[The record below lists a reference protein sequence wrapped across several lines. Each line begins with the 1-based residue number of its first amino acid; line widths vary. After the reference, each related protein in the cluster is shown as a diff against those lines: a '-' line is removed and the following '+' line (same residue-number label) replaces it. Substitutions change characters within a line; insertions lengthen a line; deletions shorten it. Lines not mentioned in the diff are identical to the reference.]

1 MPDPVTPLG
10 HETFDGFAR
19 IREIGPLGMVTLRA
33 APDRPELAAALAAAG
48 GLPVPGV
55 RRLARAGDRAVA
67 WMGPDEFLLILP
79 YPEVPAT
86 LAALTAALGAAPH
99 LAADMS
105 DARVVLAVE
114 GARAD
119 QVLAK
124 LTPADLNALEADE
137 MRRTRL
143 AQVACALWREG
154 DGFRLIAFRSVA
166 RYAMDLLIR
175 AAQPGSELCG
185 ARGAGAFP
193 VSVPARA

>member
-19 IREIGPLGMVTLRA
+19 IREIGPLGMITLRA

-48 GLPVPGV
+48 GLPVPGL
-55 RRLARAGDRAVA
+55 RRIARAGDRAVA

-79 YPEVPAT
+79 HAQVPAT
-86 LAALTAALGAAPH
+86 LATLAAALGAVPH
-99 LAADMS
+99 LAADVS
-105 DARVVLAVE
+105 DARAVFAIE

-124 LTPADLNALEADE
+124 LTPADLEALGPDE

-143 AQVACALWREG
+143 AQVACALWRQD
-154 DGFRLIAFRSVA
+154 DGFRLVAFRSVA
-166 RYAMDLLIR
+166 RYVMDLLIH
-175 AAQPGSELCG
+175 AAQPGSEL
-185 ARGAGAFP
+185 R
-193 VSVPARA
+193 